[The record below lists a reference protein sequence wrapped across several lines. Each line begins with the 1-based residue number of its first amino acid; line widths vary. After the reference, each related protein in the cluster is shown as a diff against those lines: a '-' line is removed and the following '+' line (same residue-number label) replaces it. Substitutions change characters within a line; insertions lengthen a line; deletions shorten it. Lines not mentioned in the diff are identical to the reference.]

1 MWRRKGEV
9 LCVRPFWL
17 HRQQD
22 ENDRPKQNVEFAP
35 LEKFLRTPMFASFGG
50 HDPFGPSLV
59 TAMFQ
64 TAVIHSNCSN

>member
-35 LEKFLRTPMFASFGG
+35 PGKISADAHVCFIW
-50 HDPFGPSLV
+50 GP
-59 TAMFQ
+59 
-64 TAVIHSNCSN
+64 